1 LGLLRVFGPG
11 RCGGSASLSHPL
23 RTVRVVLPRLYG
35 LDIETDTSTDG
46 LDPRTSAV
54 VAVALCG
61 PDGDDVFVGDEA
73 TLLAALDRRIGA
85 LPPGVLVTWNGSAF
99 DLPFLADRAARCGV
113 DLGLRL
119 RLDPLIP
126 MRRDPLPGHEGAYRA
141 GWYGHGH
148 LDAYRLYR
156 CDVPR
161 ALPGVSCSLK
171 AIARLVGL
179 ECVEV
184 DRGRIHELPPHELAA
199 YAVSDAVLARTLA
212 ERRWGTAQLAI
223 DPHPPLCSAEVTPG
237 VAFAAQ
243 NARGG
248 RVGAA
253 QR

>member
-1 LGLLRVFGPG
+1 M
-11 RCGGSASLSHPL
+11 
-23 RTVRVVLPRLYG
+23 LPRLYG

-61 PDGDDVFVGDEA
+61 PHGNDVFVGDEA
-73 TLLAALDRRIGA
+73 SLLPALDRRLRS

-99 DLPFLADRAARCGV
+99 DLPFLSDRAARCGAR
-113 DLGLRL
+113 LGLRL
-119 RLDPLIP
+119 QLDPLIP

-179 ECVEV
+179 DCIEV
-184 DRGRIHELPPHELAA
+184 DRERIHELSTEELAA
-199 YAVSDAVLARTLA
+199 YATSDAALARTLA
-212 ERRWGTAQLAI
+212 ERRWATARLAI
-223 DPHPPLCSAEVTPG
+223 DTVLTPEMCAFG
-237 VAFAAQ
+237 VA
-243 NARGG
+243 
-248 RVGAA
+248 
-253 QR
+253 